1 LPTRVDTT
9 ESLAFDGARLAVL
22 TDTVVCVDP
31 PSEARTCF
39 RYGMDAEIPD
49 DLRVGDEVVVVTID
63 GRVDR
68 IEHEP
73 LT

>member
-1 LPTRVDTT
+1 
-9 ESLAFDGARLAVL
+9 
-22 TDTVVCVDP
+22 VVCVDP